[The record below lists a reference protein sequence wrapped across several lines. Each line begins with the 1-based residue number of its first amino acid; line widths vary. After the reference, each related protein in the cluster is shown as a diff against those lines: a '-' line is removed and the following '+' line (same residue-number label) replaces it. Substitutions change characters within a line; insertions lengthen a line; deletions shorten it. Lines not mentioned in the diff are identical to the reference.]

1 MEARKFI
8 ERNKLKEGDKTYLV
22 FKYETIDIE
31 IKKDDWNW
39 LFDNMMNSD
48 EEIAYNN
55 GFFMM
60 DGIFQ
65 NIECNNVLKKVNKWL
80 NGIKEDEEKFDDYN
94 DAFIQN
100 YKRIKKIL
108 EDNKNFVIYY
118 SNKENDK

>member
-65 NIECNNVLKKVNKWL
+65 NIECNNVLKKINRWL

-108 EDNKNFVIYY
+108 EDNKDFVIYY
-118 SNKENDK
+118 SN